1 MLWFYILI
9 IFTGILTTITD
20 ITEHKIKNKHLL
32 FISLV
37 GIFLYI
43 ILFIKKE
50 LKFSLNMLLNPFVS
64 LIIGFILYKN
74 NLWRAGD
81 GKLFFIYSL
90 LLPLNKYSSILPF
103 SCFTLFLNTFLI
115 AFLFILPSVIKN
127 FLKNKEIF
135 KKLISK
141 KTFLYFG
148 RIFLITFCLSWM
160 IRPLLYKL
168 HLEKNIFF
176 NFILLYTGYSFI
188 RSSFKK
194 IKNKFISF
202 YIILIALI
210 LRYLLFPESL
220 SITSIINYLKYLF
233 SYSLI
238 IYLLKDKSIL
248 DKTFQKR
255 VPFAPFMFIGALLTN
270 TDFLKWVLK
279 TLAYLKRL
287 I

>member
-50 LKFSLNMLLNPFVS
+50 LKFSLNTLLNPFVS

-81 GKLFFIYSL
+81 GKLFFTYSL

>member
-50 LKFSLNMLLNPFVS
+50 LKFSLNTLPNPFVS

-81 GKLFFIYSL
+81 GKLFFTYSL

-127 FLKNKEIF
+127 FLN
-135 KKLISK
+135 LV
-141 KTFLYFG
+141 
-148 RIFLITFCLSWM
+148 R
-160 IRPLLYKL
+160 
-168 HLEKNIFF
+168 
-176 NFILLYTGYSFI
+176 
-188 RSSFKK
+188 
-194 IKNKFISF
+194 
-202 YIILIALI
+202 
-210 LRYLLFPESL
+210 
-220 SITSIINYLKYLF
+220 
-233 SYSLI
+233 
-238 IYLLKDKSIL
+238 
-248 DKTFQKR
+248 
-255 VPFAPFMFIGALLTN
+255 
-270 TDFLKWVLK
+270 
-279 TLAYLKRL
+279 
-287 I
+287 